1 MYDDS
6 AMIMTLTTL
15 TSTHPGSGTE
25 LSFVDMPIQREGHT
39 GYPKIE
45 ASTLKGCMRYAASR
59 GLSPE
64 EIKKAPD
71 LNCLFGLPDKGD
83 FASAVSITD
92 ARLLFFPVKSVKG
105 ILAWITCPF
114 VINRFLKD
122 YHVAIGTSF
131 AEAPAGVNNGHV
143 KTSGSNELKQQIGKQ
158 AKIMLEEYTFTV
170 DEQKD
175 DETFTKFIKDIYQIL
190 PTDAFI
196 KDLLP
201 THSVLLSNDDF
212 TSFVKHST
220 EISTRIRISTDTG
233 TVDGNGLFTEEFLPP
248 DCVFYSLLF
257 FTKSHDALVYN
268 TNNESKEKNDV
279 KKLFLKK
286 LPNDSIIQVGADS
299 SLGKGLVQLNFKGGE
314 ENARCRS

>member
-1 MYDDS
+1 MYDDT

-64 EIKKAPD
+64 EIKKDPD

-122 YHVAIGTSF
+122 YHVAIGSSF

-143 KTSGSNELKQQIGKQ
+143 KTSGSNELKQQVGKQ
-158 AKIMLEEYTFTV
+158 ANIMLEEYTFTV
-170 DEQKD
+170 DEQED
-175 DETFTKFIKDIYQIL
+175 DEMFTKFIKNICQIL

-201 THSVLLSNDDF
+201 THSVLLSDDDF

-220 EISTRIRISTDTG
+220 EISTRIRISYDTG

-257 FTKSHDALVYN
+257 FTKSHDALADN
-268 TNNESKEKNDV
+268 TNNGSKEKNDV

-299 SLGKGLVQLNFKGGE
+299 SLGKGLVQLNFTGGE